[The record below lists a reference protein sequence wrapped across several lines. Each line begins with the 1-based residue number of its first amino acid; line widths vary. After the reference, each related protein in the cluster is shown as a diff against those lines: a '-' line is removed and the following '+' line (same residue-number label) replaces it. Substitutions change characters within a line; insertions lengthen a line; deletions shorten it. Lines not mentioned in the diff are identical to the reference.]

1 MTEYECALSGT
12 LADKRELIAD
22 EEDDMP
28 VGWSRITIERRT
40 VNPEWW
46 EVQNVKATLIEAS
59 LMQVPEAQ
67 RPQMLPLVAMQVAAQ
82 FIALEDKL
90 GQYVTTT
97 EVLYIAPTES
107 DAQLAAEYNDLRGRL
122 GLAEI
127 GADADDAEADD
138 DADETDDEGEE

>member
-12 LADKRELIAD
+12 VADKAELVD
-22 EEDDMP
+22 EEDDLP
-28 VGWSRITIERRT
+28 IGWSRVTIERRT

-59 LMQVPEAQ
+59 LMQVPEEN
-67 RPQMLPLVAMQVAAQ
+67 RPQMLPLVAIQVAAQ
-82 FIALEDKL
+82 FVTLEGKL

-97 EVLYIAPTES
+97 EVLYVAPTES
-107 DAQLAAEYNDLRGRL
+107 DAQLAAEYNDIRTRL

-127 GADADDAEADD
+127 GVDDGADDEDGG
-138 DADETDDEGEE
+138 EDDEQNGDEE

>member
-12 LADKRELIAD
+12 VADKAELVD
-22 EEDDMP
+22 EEDDLP

-107 DAQLAAEYNDLRGRL
+107 DAQLAAEYNDIRTRL

-127 GADADDAEADD
+127 GADDGADDEDGG
-138 DADETDDEGEE
+138 EDDEQDGDEE